1 MSYKYYSEIDK
12 IFEGCN
18 LWSLN
23 EKDTM
28 GTNESNQKY
37 TYIVSILVVAS
48 SVIITGYVVG
58 KYV

>member
-12 IFEGCN
+12 NFEGCN
-18 LWSLN
+18 LWSVN